1 MRFIEEVYESLC
13 GELIDPIPGVE
24 DAFEEGKPCERRYAE
39 MLAAYD
45 RLCER
50 LNVEEED
57 PDVEIIIR
65 SFFKIQKELCMKMY
79 LYGVKFGIR

>member
-1 MRFIEEVYESLC
+1 MTQSEWIYYTMM
-13 GELIDPIPGVE
+13 GEMEIPFPGVE
-24 DAFEEGKPCERRYAE
+24 DEFAEGRTCGDLYGEIFNAN
-39 MLAAYD
+39 MSLCD
-45 RLCER
+45 RLGA
-50 LNVEEED
+50 EED